1 MSSSMSVLRARADDA
16 APGHD
21 EAAGL
26 WRRIAGDA
34 RALASTEP
42 WLRRRMHAL
51 LAAGTPERML
61 VQVLSRRLATL
72 DLPEPDLR
80 ALLTEVLD
88 AAPELVQLA
97 ARDLGAVTERDPACA
112 GPLHVLLNLKGFH
125 ALQMHRAAH
134 WLWQQGRRDLAHSL
148 SNTVATVLAI
158 DIHPAARIGSGV
170 MLDHASGIV
179 IGETAVVEDD
189 VSILQSVTLGGTGK
203 EHGDRHPKVRRGVM
217 IGAGATIL
225 GNIEIG
231 MMSKVAAGSVVLEP
245 VPPHCTVAGVPA
257 RVVRWHDAQ
266 HVPARE
272 MDQRL

>member
-1 MSSSMSVLRARADDA
+1 
-16 APGHD
+16 
-21 EAAGL
+21 
-26 WRRIAGDA
+26 
-34 RALASTEP
+34 
-42 WLRRRMHAL
+42 
-51 LAAGTPERML
+51 
-61 VQVLSRRLATL
+61 
-72 DLPEPDLR
+72 
-80 ALLTEVLD
+80 
-88 AAPELVQLA
+88 
-97 ARDLGAVTERDPACA
+97 
-112 GPLHVLLNLKGFH
+112 
-125 ALQMHRAAH
+125 
-134 WLWQQGRRDLAHSL
+134 
-148 SNTVATVLAI
+148 
-158 DIHPAARIGSGV
+158 
-170 MLDHASGIV
+170 V

>member
-1 MSSSMSVLRARADDA
+1 MSVLRARADDA

-72 DLPEPDLR
+72 DWPEPDLR

-125 ALQMHRAAH
+125 ACRCT
-134 WLWQQGRRDLAHSL
+134 GRP
-148 SNTVATVLAI
+148 TGC
-158 DIHPAARIGSGV
+158 GSRG
-170 MLDHASGIV
+170 
-179 IGETAVVEDD
+179 
-189 VSILQSVTLGGTGK
+189 GGTW
-203 EHGDRHPKVRRGVM
+203 RTRCRTPWPPCWRSTSTRPR
-217 IGAGATIL
+217 A
-225 GNIEIG
+225 
-231 MMSKVAAGSVVLEP
+231 SAA
-245 VPPHCTVAGVPA
+245 A
-257 RVVRWHDAQ
+257 
-266 HVPARE
+266 
-272 MDQRL
+272 